1 MHFYSAKRERKSAE
15 KVEYPAAECVT
26 SARLVNNDQPL
37 DFHAYM
43 IDIMHS
49 RVREK
54 ESAQRRKRV
63 KIF

>member
-1 MHFYSAKRERKSAE
+1 MHFYSPEREREKSAE
-15 KVEYPAAECVT
+15 KVEFPAAECVT

-49 RVREK
+49 SRER
-54 ESAQRRKRV
+54 ERERSDARG
-63 KIF
+63 

>member
-1 MHFYSAKRERKSAE
+1 MHFYSPKRERKSAE
-15 KVEYPAAECVT
+15 KVEFPAAECVT

-49 RVREK
+49 SRE
-54 ESAQRRKRV
+54 RKRARSDARG
-63 KIF
+63 